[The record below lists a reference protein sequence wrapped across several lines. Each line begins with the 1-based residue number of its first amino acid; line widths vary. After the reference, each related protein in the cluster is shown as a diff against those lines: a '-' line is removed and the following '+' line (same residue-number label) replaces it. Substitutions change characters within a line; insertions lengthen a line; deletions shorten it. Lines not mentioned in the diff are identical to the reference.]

1 MSFGTYARKVRNAA
15 LPYGRRV
22 SALRSCVQLYR
33 PIGFHA
39 SLSFLEEIAGPFQRD
54 EASLLRALDALTASR
69 AGWQADVRQ
78 YAAMRRQAKRRG
90 QRSPRPKDP
99 NPSKSPGHWYGATR
113 QAALHALKFWRRGR
127 LPALL
132 EPPDQLTENLNSC
145 VVASL
150 DSGGPLTPEQRRMLT
165 DCVAELQRPDLYG
178 SDPVAYFR
186 ARDLLTVARLA
197 ETAAD
202 GAGMTVHRGQ
212 RGASRSR
219 TGSRLR

>member
-1 MSFGTYARKVRNAA
+1 VSFGTYARKVRNGT

-69 AGWQADVRQ
+69 DSWQADARE
-78 YAAMRRQAKRRG
+78 YAAMRRQEKHRG

-99 NPSKSPGHWYGATR
+99 NPSNSPGHWYGATR
-113 QAALHALKFWRRGR
+113 QAALHALKFWRRSR
-127 LPALL
+127 LPAPLT
-132 EPPDQLTENLNSC
+132 PPDQLTENLNSC

-150 DSGGPLTPEQRRMLT
+150 DSGGSLTPEQLRMLAY
-165 DCVAELQRPDLYG
+165 CVAELQRQRPGPYD
-178 SDPVAYFR
+178 SDPMAYFR
-186 ARDLLTVARLA
+186 ARDLLTVARLV
-197 ETAAD
+197 EIAAD
-202 GAGMTVHRGQ
+202 AD
-212 RGASRSR
+212 
-219 TGSRLR
+219 

>member
-1 MSFGTYARKVRNAA
+1 VSFGTYARKVRDAT

-39 SLSFLEEIAGPFQRD
+39 SLSFLKEIAGPFQRD

-69 AGWQADVRQ
+69 EGWQAEVRE

-90 QRSPRPKDP
+90 RRSPRRKDP
-99 NPSKSPGHWYGATR
+99 NPSGFPRHWYGASR
-113 QAALHALKFWRRGR
+113 QAALHAVKFWQRDR

-132 EPPDQLTENLNSC
+132 TPPDQLTQNLNSC
-145 VVASL
+145 VAASL
-150 DSGGPLTPEQRRMLT
+150 GSGGPLTREQRQTLT
-165 DCVAELQRPDLYG
+165 DCIAELRRQRSQPALW
-178 SDPVAYFR
+178 SDDRAAYFR
-186 ARDLLTVARLA
+186 AGDLLTVARLM

-202 GAGMTVHRGQ
+202 PD
-212 RGASRSR
+212 
-219 TGSRLR
+219 

>member
-1 MSFGTYARKVRNAA
+1 MRYPPRVSFGTYARKVRNGA

-54 EASLLRALDALTASR
+54 EVSLLRALDALTASR
-69 AGWQADVRQ
+69 DSWQADVRE
-78 YAAMRRQAKRRG
+78 YAAMRRQAKYRG

-99 NPSKSPGHWYGATR
+99 NPSKSPGHWYGASR
-113 QAALHALKFWRRGR
+113 QAALHALEFWQRRR

-132 EPPDQLTENLNSC
+132 TPPDQLTENLNSC

-150 DSGGPLTPEQRRMLT
+150 DSGGSLTPERLRMLA
-165 DCVAELQRPDLYG
+165 DCVAELRRQQPGLYG
-178 SDPVAYFR
+178 VAYFR
-186 ARDLLTVARLA
+186 ARDLLTVARLV
-197 ETAAD
+197 EIAANAD
-202 GAGMTVHRGQ
+202 
-212 RGASRSR
+212 
-219 TGSRLR
+219 

>member
-1 MSFGTYARKVRNAA
+1 VSFGTYARKVRNGA

-69 AGWQADVRQ
+69 DRWQADVRE
-78 YAAMRRQAKRRG
+78 YAAMRRQAKHRG

-99 NPSKSPGHWYGATR
+99 NPSKFPGHWYGATR
-113 QAALHALKFWRRGR
+113 QAALHALKFWRRSR

-132 EPPDQLTENLNSC
+132 KPSDQLTENLNSC

-150 DSGGPLTPEQRRMLT
+150 DSGGSLTPERLRMLA
-165 DCVAELQRPDLYG
+165 DCVAELQRQQPDLYG

-186 ARDLLTVARLA
+186 ARDLLTVARLV
-197 ETAAD
+197 EIAAD
-202 GAGMTVHRGQ
+202 AD
-212 RGASRSR
+212 
-219 TGSRLR
+219 